1 MKNRRV
7 KYRVFFLQVVRGIVN
22 RLFSRKALWQSDP
35 EKISKF
41 LLLKAREQWRAHNAV
56 NDRVFIHFSCCC
68 CGLFNE
74 QSSARVMKCTS
85 SIICDAWAIFYHLH
99 NFKSLKNGTKSRNA
113 RHVYVN
119 CITRSEVIYMKVQN
133 LPFFSISSTRE
144 AF

>member
-1 MKNRRV
+1 MDVSMLFTKFFSFAEQNWSETWKCSGINLDQRCFSNMKNRRVKFV

-41 LLLKAREQWRAHNAV
+41 LLLKAREQWRANNAV

-85 SIICDAWAIFYHLH
+85 SIICDALG
-99 NFKSLKNGTKSRNA
+99 NF
-113 RHVYVN
+113 
-119 CITRSEVIYMKVQN
+119 
-133 LPFFSISSTRE
+133 LPF
-144 AF
+144 A

>member
-1 MKNRRV
+1 MDVSMLFTKFFSFAEQNWSETWKCSGINLDQRCFSNMKNRRV

-41 LLLKAREQWRAHNAV
+41 LLLKAREQWRANNAV

-85 SIICDAWAIFYHLH
+85 SIICDALG
-99 NFKSLKNGTKSRNA
+99 NF
-113 RHVYVN
+113 
-119 CITRSEVIYMKVQN
+119 
-133 LPFFSISSTRE
+133 LPF
-144 AF
+144 A